1 MNEVL
6 QKMFPTGVLNG
17 HGTEVNGL
25 NAGVIPQGVILKQAQ
40 SSFDKYNRREWFL
53 VESDGYTALLRV
65 CTASKGAGY
74 DEFAVIRGIVPSSDA
89 TQVAE
94 FHRFFEQQTS

>member
-1 MNEVL
+1 M
-6 QKMFPTGVLNG
+6 
-17 HGTEVNGL
+17 
-25 NAGVIPQGVILKQAQ
+25 
-40 SSFDKYNRREWFL
+40 
-53 VESDGYTALLRV
+53 ESDGYTALLRV